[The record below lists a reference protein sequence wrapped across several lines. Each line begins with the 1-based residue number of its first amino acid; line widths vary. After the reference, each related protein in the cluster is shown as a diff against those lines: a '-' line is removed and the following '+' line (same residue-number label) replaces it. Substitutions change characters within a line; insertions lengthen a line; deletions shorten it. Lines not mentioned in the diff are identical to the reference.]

1 MLKKILKILLVIL
14 VLIQFY
20 RPEKNISSEITT
32 TDFLVTTK
40 ASEDIVSIFK
50 TSCYDCH
57 SNNTS
62 YPWYAEVAPVS
73 WWIAHHID
81 EAKEE
86 LNFSEWSTFSEKK
99 KNHKLKEMIEQ
110 LEEREMP
117 LKTYLPMHSEAKL
130 SNEQIVLLT
139 TWVKSLKK

>member
-1 MLKKILKILLVIL
+1 MLKKILKIFLVIL

-86 LNFSEWSTFSEKK
+86 LNFSEWSTFSEKRISK
-99 KNHKLKEMIEQ
+99 KLKEMVEE
-110 LEEREMP
+110 LEEKEMP
-117 LKTYLPMHSEAKL
+117 LKTYLPLHPEAKL
-130 SNEQIVLLT
+130 SDQQRTELIV
-139 TWVKSLKK
+139 WIKSLN